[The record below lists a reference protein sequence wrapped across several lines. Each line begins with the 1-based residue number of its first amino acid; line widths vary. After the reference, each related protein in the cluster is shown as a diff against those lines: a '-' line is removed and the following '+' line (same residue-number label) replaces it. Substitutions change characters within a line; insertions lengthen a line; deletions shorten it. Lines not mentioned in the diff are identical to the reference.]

1 MELNIPNSVDNSSEL
16 NQEKSSEFNISKQR
30 EKVEIYKNI
39 LETMLVK
46 IKIIKDILDY
56 YHLKLHKKNVKIKS
70 SSNFF
75 SATTLLNQSLLPSSY
90 PNLQNSGNVYGFG
103 VSEYL
108 KIELKENIVSDL
120 KNKFEE
126 FINRINH
133 NLELLR
139 PWENKDYYKENDFN
153 DFIKKLDEEYS
164 YIISVRK
171 DLYQE
176 YEYIMPYK
184 IAKKFNKKYIKK
196 YNKI

>member
-16 NQEKSSEFNISKQR
+16 NQEKNSEFNVSEVAI
-30 EKVEIYKNI
+30 KVELYKKLFQNLLLKTRI
-39 LETMLVK
+39 TR
-46 IKIIKDILDY
+46 DILDY

-90 PNLQNSGNVYGFG
+90 PNLQNSGNVSGFG

-176 YEYIMPYK
+176 YDCIMPYK
-184 IAKKFNKKYIKK
+184 IAKKFIKKYIKK
-196 YNKI
+196 I

>member
-1 MELNIPNSVDNSSEL
+1 MELNIPNSVDNFSEL
-16 NQEKSSEFNISKQR
+16 NQAKNSEFNISKQR

-46 IKIIKDILDY
+46 TKIIKDILDY

-75 SATTLLNQSLLPSSY
+75 PATTLLNQSLLPSSY
-90 PNLQNSGNVYGFG
+90 SNLQNSGDISGGF
-103 VSEYL
+103 SKYL

-153 DFIKKLDEEYS
+153 DFIKKQDEEYS
-164 YIISVRK
+164 HIISVRK

-196 YNKI
+196 FNKI